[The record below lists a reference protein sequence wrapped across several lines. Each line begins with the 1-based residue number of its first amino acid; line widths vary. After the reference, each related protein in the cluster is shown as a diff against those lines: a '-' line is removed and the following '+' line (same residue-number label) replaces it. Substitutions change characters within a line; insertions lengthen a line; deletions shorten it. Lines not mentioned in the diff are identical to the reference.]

1 MRRQTETKRLQRR
14 KSALHYELEANP
26 QSRNPLILNRP
37 KSIPVYSNLFDQ
49 GGGSPNFRS
58 PMESQ
63 LIQSGNRRPISPK
76 FKTMNLFTPTS
87 RRALRVRLFI
97 TALFLSLLPAGSS
110 VAQTNP
116 PAAAENFGLPS
127 KDSPEAAWWRESM
140 RTRDQRLEWWRQ
152 ARFGMFIHWGVYS
165 GLGNEFHGQKG
176 GGYAEHIQRVLKIPI
191 PVYRKE
197 VAGTFNPTNFN
208 AEEWVSLAKQAGM
221 GYIVITAKHH
231 DGFAMWP
238 TKVNDYNIMD
248 ATPWKHDPMKDL
260 KAACQKQGI
269 RFGFYYSQAFDW
281 GEKDGAG
288 NDWDYNNPGGDK
300 LLGGKN
306 WWETRPEFM
315 AHARKYVD
323 EKAVPQLRELIKL
336 YDPDILWFDT
346 SSKLPSSENLRIMKA
361 VREASPRVVISGRLV
376 GGWGDYDDTTD
387 RPAEFPPHAG
397 DWEAIPTTDE
407 SYGWNKFDTSH
418 KPPSHFIQ
426 LLAKAAA
433 RGGNMLMNIGPMGDG
448 RIDPKDAAIL
458 KGIGDWWQINSES
471 IRGTTRTPLP
481 VQTWGEST
489 RKGDT
494 LFLHVFNWPTN
505 GELIVGGLKSDVES
519 AHLLAEWLI
528 QQPPKLK
535 ATRINPLDVKI
546 SGWSFPFTHEP
557 DYVIVLNSAGDIVA
571 DPTRL
576 LQPSFPVETLRAFD
590 GELHGGL
597 RFGPGKKTDD
607 VVMNWQKPNQFI
619 TWPVRLNSPADYE
632 VMVNY
637 DADEDSAGNTFTVTF
652 GSGKSI
658 FGAVSGA
665 VTPGKQQ
672 SESIGRVHIGNTT
685 EPFEIKI
692 AAKEIKGGELFR
704 LRKLELKVVKPEL
717 PQTAAL
723 RK

>member
-1 MRRQTETKRLQRR
+1 MKL
-14 KSALHYELEANP
+14 L
-26 QSRNPLILNRP
+26 
-37 KSIPVYSNLFDQ
+37 
-49 GGGSPNFRS
+49 
-58 PMESQ
+58 
-63 LIQSGNRRPISPK
+63 
-76 FKTMNLFTPTS
+76 TPTS
-87 RRALRVRLFI
+87 RVSVLAGALLFC
-97 TALFLSLLPAGSS
+97 SLTGTFG
-110 VAQTNP
+110 QTNSP
-116 PAAAENFGLPS
+116 DAHEYFGLPS
-127 KDSPEAAWWRESM
+127 KDSPEADWWRESM
-140 RTRDQRLEWWRQ
+140 KTRDERLAWWRE

-165 GLGNEFHGQKG
+165 GLGNEFHGKKG

-208 AEEWVSLAKQAGM
+208 AAEWVSLAKQAGM
-221 GYIVITAKHH
+221 GYMVITAKHH

-260 KAACQKQGI
+260 KAECVKQGL

-281 GEKDGAG
+281 GNKDAAG

-300 LLGGKN
+300 LLGGKK

-323 EKAVPQLRELIKL
+323 EKAIPQLRELIKM

-346 SSKLPSSENLRIMKA
+346 SSKLPPSENLRIMKA

-418 KPPSHFIQ
+418 KPPSHFIR

-448 RIDPKDAAIL
+448 NIDPKDVAIL
-458 KGIGDWWQINSES
+458 KGIGDWWKLNGDS

-489 RKGDT
+489 LKSNT
-494 LFLHVFNWPTN
+494 LYLHVFTWPTN
-505 GELIVGGLKSDVES
+505 GELVVGGLKSKVAQASVLPQARTDAKNGRFRLVVFPVERLNALDYRIQLSPVAPDKVDSVVALECEEPIQADS
-519 AHLLAEWLI
+519 A
-528 QQPPKLK
+528 
-535 ATRINPLDVKI
+535 
-546 SGWSFPFTHEP
+546 
-557 DYVIVLNSAGDIVA
+557 
-571 DPTRL
+571 RL
-576 LQPSFPVETLRAFD
+576 LQPSYPLETLRVFD

-597 RFGPGKKTDD
+597 KFGPGKKTDD
-607 VVMNWQKPNQFI
+607 VVMNWEKPNQFI
-619 TWPVRLNSPADYE
+619 SWTVRLDKPTAYE
-632 VMVNY
+632 VVVNY
-637 DADEDSAGNTFTVTF
+637 DADEASAGNTFTVTF
-652 GSGKSI
+652 ALPEKDKHMMPGDS
-658 FGAVSGA
+658 
-665 VTPGKQQ
+665 VTGTVKAGKQQ
-672 SESIGRVHIGNTT
+672 TESLGKVHCWIPG
-685 EPFEIKI
+685 EPFEIKV
-692 AAKEIKGGELFR
+692 APKEIKGGELFR
-704 LRKLELKVVKPEL
+704 LRKLELRPVDLITSKP
-717 PQTAAL
+717 AAAP
-723 RK
+723 

>member
-1 MRRQTETKRLQRR
+1 
-14 KSALHYELEANP
+14 
-26 QSRNPLILNRP
+26 
-37 KSIPVYSNLFDQ
+37 
-49 GGGSPNFRS
+49 
-58 PMESQ
+58 
-63 LIQSGNRRPISPK
+63 
-76 FKTMNLFTPTS
+76 MNLLAPTS
-87 RRALRVRLFI
+87 RLRVL
-97 TALFLSLLPAGSS
+97 TAALFLSSFTAT
-110 VAQTNP
+110 AQTNP
-116 PAAAENFGLPS
+116 PITPSENFGLPS

-140 RTRDQRLEWWRQ
+140 KTRDERLEWFRQ

-165 GLGNEFHGQKG
+165 GLGNEFHGKKG

-191 PVYRKE
+191 SVYRQE

-208 AEEWVSLAKQAGM
+208 ADEWVSLAKQAGM

-238 TKVNDYNIMD
+238 TKVNTYNIMD
-248 ATPWKHDPMKDL
+248 ATPWKHDPMRDL
-260 KAACQKQGI
+260 KEACKKQGI

-323 EKAVPQLRELIKL
+323 EKAIPQLRELIKM

-346 SSKLPSSENLRIMKA
+346 SGKLPPSENLRIMKA

-376 GGWGDYDDTTD
+376 GNWGDYDDTTD

-426 LLAKAAA
+426 LLAKASA
-433 RGGNMLMNIGPMGDG
+433 RGGNTLMNIGPMGDG
-448 RIDPKDAAIL
+448 RIDPKDVAIL
-458 KGIGDWWQINSES
+458 QGIGDWWQYSGES

-489 RKGDT
+489 RKGDM
-494 LFLHVFNWPTN
+494 LYLHVFDWPTN
-505 GELIVGGLKSDVES
+505 GQLVIGGLKSKVNPKAFLQREI
-519 AHLLAEWLI
+519 LAKSFRVFPVSRLNAFDYLVQLPPVAPDKIDSVVALKCEGEI
-528 QQPPKLK
+528 Q
-535 ATRINPLDVKI
+535 
-546 SGWSFPFTHEP
+546 
-557 DYVIVLNSAGDIVA
+557 A

-576 LQPSFPVETLRAFD
+576 LQPAFPMETLRAFD

-607 VVMNWQKPNQFI
+607 VVMQWTKPNQSI

-632 VMVNY
+632 VFVNY
-637 DADEDSAGNTFTVTF
+637 DADEASAGNAFTVTF
-652 GSGKSI
+652 ASDKST
-658 FGAVSGA
+658 FATVSGI
-665 VTPGKQQ
+665 VKSGKQQ
-672 SESIGRVHIGNTT
+672 TEPIGRVHCANDG
-685 EPFEIKI
+685 PFEIRV

-704 LRKLELKVVKPEL
+704 LRKLELQPVASSDSSAGK
-717 PQTAAL
+717 
-723 RK
+723 

>member
-1 MRRQTETKRLQRR
+1 MNTTEPRLSGIDHQPGSCAEKPSR
-14 KSALHYELEANP
+14 KC
-26 QSRNPLILNRP
+26 LIPNRCQA
-37 KSIPVYSNLFDQ
+37 IPTYSTGVGFL
-49 GGGSPNFRS
+49 NFRS
-58 PMESQ
+58 LIKPPV
-63 LIQSGNRRPISPK
+63 IQSKYRRPIAENRKP
-76 FKTMNLFTPTS
+76 MNLLAPTS
-87 RRALRVRLFI
+87 MRWLRLQF
-97 TALFLSLLPAGSS
+97 F
-110 VAQTNP
+110 
-116 PAAAENFGLPS
+116 AAALVSASLSPNVFAAETSSSATTEYFGLPS

-140 RTRDQRLEWWRQ
+140 KTRDERLAWWRE

-165 GLGNEFHGQKG
+165 GLGNEFQGRKG

-208 AEEWVSLAKQAGM
+208 AAEWVSLAKQAGM

-260 KAACQKQGI
+260 KAECVKQGL

-288 NDWDYNNPGGDK
+288 NDWDFDNPGGDK

-323 EKAVPQLRELIKL
+323 QKAIPQLRELIKM

-346 SSKLPSSENLRIMKA
+346 SSKLPPSENLRIMKA

-448 RIDPKDAAIL
+448 RIDPKDVAIL
-458 KGIGDWWQINSES
+458 KGIGDWWRVNGDS

-489 RKGDT
+489 RKGN
-494 LFLHVFNWPTN
+494 LIFLHVFNWPTN
-505 GELIVGGLKSDVES
+505 GELVVEGLKSPMSDQTGIILSESGAPPAGLSVSQLNPHDVRVAVPLTPPDKVDS
-519 AHLLAEWLI
+519 VLAILS
-528 QQPPKLK
+528 K
-535 ATRINPLDVKI
+535 NDVQ
-546 SGWSFPFTHEP
+546 
-557 DYVIVLNSAGDIVA
+557 A
-571 DPTRL
+571 DSERL
-576 LQPSFPVETLRAFD
+576 LQPSFPVETLRVFD

-597 RFGPGKKTDD
+597 KFGPGKKTDD
-607 VVMNWQKPNQFI
+607 VVMNWTQPNQFI
-619 TWPVRLNSPADYE
+619 DWRVRLNAPTGYE
-632 VMVNY
+632 VIANY
-637 DADEDSAGNTFTVTF
+637 DADADSEGNTFAVTF
-652 GSGKSI
+652 SLPEKNKSKMMLPES
-658 FGAVSGA
+658 VSGVVKA
-665 VTPGKQQ
+665 GKQQ
-672 SESIGRVHIGNTT
+672 AQSLGTVQCWFTG
-685 EPFEIKI
+685 EPFEIKVT
-692 AAKEIKGGELFR
+692 AKEIKGGELFR
-704 LRKLELKVVKPEL
+704 LRKLELRPFTI
-717 PQTAAL
+717 PTIRSAAPP
-723 RK
+723 

>member
-1 MRRQTETKRLQRR
+1 MNPYRLRPFR
-14 KSALHYELEANP
+14 PLCLAGFLLAN
-26 QSRNPLILNRP
+26 
-37 KSIPVYSNLFDQ
+37 
-49 GGGSPNFRS
+49 
-58 PMESQ
+58 
-63 LIQSGNRRPISPK
+63 
-76 FKTMNLFTPTS
+76 
-87 RRALRVRLFI
+87 
-97 TALFLSLLPAGSS
+97 AGSAS
-110 VAQTNP
+110 VI
-116 PAAAENFGLPS
+116 AAETNSATTTEKFTLPS

-140 RTRDQRLEWWRQ
+140 KTRDERLAWWRE

-165 GLGNEFHGQKG
+165 GLGNEFHGKKG

-208 AEEWVSLAKQAGM
+208 ADEWVSLAKQAGM

-238 TKVNDYNIMD
+238 SKVNTYNIMD

-260 KAACQKQGI
+260 KAACQKHGI

-288 NDWDYNNPGGDK
+288 NDWDYDNPGGDK

-323 EKAVPQLRELIKL
+323 EKAIPQLRELIRM

-346 SSKLPSSENLRIMKA
+346 SSKLPPSENLRIMKA

-376 GGWGDYDDTTD
+376 GSWGDYDDTTD

-397 DWEAIPTTDE
+397 NWEAIPTTDE

-433 RGGNMLMNIGPMGDG
+433 RGGNVLMNIGPMGDG
-448 RIDPKDAAIL
+448 RIDPKDVAIL
-458 KGIGDWWQINSES
+458 RGIGGWWQLYGQS
-471 IRGTTRTPLP
+471 IRGTERTPLP

-489 RKGDT
+489 RKGDR
-494 LFLHVFNWPTN
+494 LYLHVFDWPTN
-505 GELIVGGLKSDVES
+505 GELVVGGLKSKVNS
-519 AHLLAEWLI
+519 AEFLTPI
-528 QQPPKLK
+528 QQPPKLTV
-535 ATRINPLDVKI
+535 TRLDPLDVKI
-546 SGWSFPFTHEP
+546 SGWSSAPSLMRLEP
-557 DYVIVLNSAGDIVA
+557 DFVVALNCADDISAD
-571 DPTRL
+571 TNRL

-597 RFGPGKKTDD
+597 KFGPGKKTDD
-607 VVMNWQKPNQFI
+607 VVMNWTKPDQFI
-619 TWPVRLNSPADYE
+619 SWPVRLEKPEDYE
-632 VMVNY
+632 VSVNY
-637 DADEDSAGNTFTVTF
+637 DADESSAGSAFAVTF
-652 GSGKSI
+652 MSSGQSRI
-658 FGAVSGA
+658 GAVEGIVKS
-665 VTPGKQQ
+665 GKQQ
-672 SESIGRVHIGNTT
+672 SESLGRVHLEAGA
-685 EPFEIKI
+685 PFEIRVSGT
-692 AAKEIKGGELFR
+692 EIKGEELFR
-704 LRKLELKVVKPEL
+704 LRKLELRPV
-717 PQTAAL
+717 
-723 RK
+723 R

>member
-1 MRRQTETKRLQRR
+1 MLSIGVLAAFH
-14 KSALHYELEANP
+14 SAA
-26 QSRNPLILNRP
+26 
-37 KSIPVYSNLFDQ
+37 
-49 GGGSPNFRS
+49 
-58 PMESQ
+58 
-63 LIQSGNRRPISPK
+63 
-76 FKTMNLFTPTS
+76 
-87 RRALRVRLFI
+87 
-97 TALFLSLLPAGSS
+97 
-110 VAQTNP
+110 
-116 PAAAENFGLPS
+116 PAAETNQASQSWNFALPS

-140 RTRDQRLEWWRQ
+140 KTRDERIAWWRE

-208 AEEWVSLAKQAGM
+208 ADAWVSLAKQAGM

-238 TKVNDYNIMD
+238 TKVNDYNIID

-323 EKAVPQLRELIKL
+323 EKAIPQLRELIKM

-346 SSKLPSSENLRIMKA
+346 SSKLPPSENLRIMKA

-426 LLAKAAA
+426 LLAKASA
-433 RGGNMLMNIGPMGDG
+433 RGGNVLMNIGPMGDG
-448 RIDPKDAAIL
+448 RIDPKDVAIL
-458 KGIGDWWQINSES
+458 KGIGDWWRVNGES
-471 IRGTTRTPLP
+471 IRGTTATPLAT
-481 VQTWGEST
+481 QTWGEST

-494 LFLHVFNWPTN
+494 IFLHVFDWPAN
-505 GELIVGGLKSDVES
+505 RQLVVGGLKSNFNPRASVLADS
-519 AHLLAEWLI
+519 ATAQVSRL
-528 QQPPKLK
+528 
-535 ATRINPLDVKI
+535 NPLDIAVALPAQAPDKADSVI
-546 SGWSFPFTHEP
+546 ALKCSGE
-557 DYVIVLNSAGDIVA
+557 IQA
-571 DPTRL
+571 DTTRL
-576 LQPSFPVETLRAFD
+576 LQPLFPGETLRVFD

-597 RFGPGKKTDD
+597 KFGPGKKTDD
-607 VVMNWQKPNQFI
+607 VVMNWTKASEFI
-619 TWPVRLNSPADYE
+619 SWPVRVNALTDYE
-632 VMVNY
+632 VIVNY
-637 DADEDSAGNTFTVTF
+637 DADSDSAGNTFVVTV
-652 GSGKSI
+652 GQKSI
-658 FGAVSGA
+658 SGA
-665 VTPGKQQ
+665 VKAGKQQ
-672 SESIGRVHIGNTT
+672 ADSLGRVHCGDTPA
-685 EPFEIKI
+685 PFEIKV
-692 AAKEIKGGELFR
+692 AAKEIKGRELFR
-704 LRKLELKVVKPEL
+704 LRKLELRPVSGSLK
-717 PQTAAL
+717 
-723 RK
+723 

>member
-1 MRRQTETKRLQRR
+1 
-14 KSALHYELEANP
+14 
-26 QSRNPLILNRP
+26 
-37 KSIPVYSNLFDQ
+37 
-49 GGGSPNFRS
+49 
-58 PMESQ
+58 
-63 LIQSGNRRPISPK
+63 
-76 FKTMNLFTPTS
+76 MNLIAPLNS
-87 RRALRVRLFI
+87 RRLRQCCLNLV
-97 TALFLSLLPAGSS
+97 LLGAFNAG
-110 VAQTNP
+110 VFAAETNQ
-116 PAAAENFGLPS
+116 PAATEDFDLPS

-140 RTRDQRLEWWRQ
+140 TTRDQRLAWWRE
-152 ARFGMFIHWGVYS
+152 AHFGMFIHWGVYS
-165 GLGNEFHGQKG
+165 GLGNEFNGKKG

-208 AEEWVSLAKQAGM
+208 ADEWVSLAKQAGM

-238 TKVNDYNIMD
+238 SKVNDYNIMD

-288 NDWDYNNPGGDK
+288 NDWDFDNPGGDK

-323 EKAVPQLRELIKL
+323 EKAIPQLRELIKM

-346 SSKLPSSENLRIMKA
+346 SSKLPPSENLRIMKA

-376 GGWGDYDDTTD
+376 GNWGDYDDTTD

-426 LLAKAAA
+426 LLAKASA
-433 RGGNMLMNIGPMGDG
+433 RGGNVLLNIGPMGDG
-448 RIDPKDAAIL
+448 RIDPKDVTIL
-458 KGIGDWWQINSES
+458 KGIGDWWQGNAES

-489 RKGDT
+489 RKGTT
-494 LFLHVFNWPTN
+494 LYLHVFNWPTN
-505 GELIVGGLKSDVES
+505 GQLVLGGFKKNPGSELLFASKMVPDAKDV
-519 AHLLAEWLI
+519 AAGF
-528 QQPPKLK
+528 QKTFDT
-535 ATRINPLDVKI
+535 TRLNSTDVSIAVPSNALDKVD
-546 SGWSFPFTHEP
+546 S
-557 DYVIVLNSAGDIVA
+557 VIVLKCDGDIQA
-571 DPTRL
+571 DPVRL
-576 LQPSFPVETLRAFD
+576 LEPQYPVETLRAFD
-590 GELHGGL
+590 GQLHGGL

-607 VVMNWQKPNQFI
+607 VVMEWRKPTQFI
-619 TWPVRLNSPADYE
+619 SWSVRVDKATAYD
-632 VMVNY
+632 VIVNY
-637 DADEDSAGNTFTVTF
+637 DADAASAGNKFTVTF
-652 GSGKSI
+652 AFPDKMKLATAPDSVTGVVKS
-658 FGAVSGA
+658 
-665 VTPGKQQ
+665 GKQQ
-672 SESIGRVHIGNTT
+672 TESIGRVHCWSTD
-685 EPFEIKI
+685 PFEIKV
-692 AAKEIKGGELFR
+692 AATEINGGELFR
-704 LRKLELKVVKPEL
+704 LRKLELRPAPLAES
-717 PQTAAL
+717 AATN
-723 RK
+723 